1 MAFLTLSG
9 VPIPAPRRR
18 GQKGR
23 RNQNEAKEM
32 KVAVCPGTKGVQVSM
47 AIKNWVHFVML
58 LRSMVFSM
66 V

>member
-1 MAFLTLSG
+1 MAQ
-9 VPIPAPRRR
+9 A
-18 GQKGR
+18 
-23 RNQNEAKEM
+23 
-32 KVAVCPGTKGVQVSM
+32 KGVQVSM